1 MSHYSPDQRLLP
13 GSVTPPPP
21 HMPDRTPADT
31 ISLSHLFGTLRRRWR
46 AVVGMTVL
54 GAAAGAF
61 LASKDPPSYQAKA
74 VIRFAGERRQLT
86 SDMER
91 QQPEVSRSTDPILS
105 LVQLVTSRSVMGSVV
120 DSLGLQLVSATPE
133 FPRGLL
139 GNIRVDPRVSSDSVK
154 LEFSPEQVKAQLGGR
169 QATGR
174 YGEVLS
180 LGAVQFSVA
189 SYPDIAEAMLS
200 VIPREFAIDAL
211 RGYVFAA
218 PRSGTDIIDVMY
230 TSNNPRLAQQ
240 VVNSTVKAFQELNI
254 QSAREKSQRRREFL
268 EQQFA
273 RTDSMLSQAQAELA
287 AFRSRQQIASTSSK
301 LDAQQAALL
310 ALDSRRTEIEADRNT
325 FATLLRQLKNG
336 NDAGREEALRSL
348 ATSPALGDNAAVGA
362 LFQRLTQYQFRLD
375 SMTTGEWAAAPTNP
389 DVVQLKSLIKN
400 TQAQLTSA
408 VSSHVSTLDARIA
421 SLGTLS
427 VKTGQS
433 MQVLPA
439 MAEEEARLAQR
450 VEALSNVG
458 DQLRQDYQKARMA
471 EAVEAG
477 DVDVVDYAD
486 LPYTPILATA
496 SIKFGIGLILGL
508 LLGGGLA
515 FLLEALNTSIRR
527 PEDLESALHLPGLAV
542 IPRLTAGSPAPR
554 RRLPG
559 LKGPKQVELPRSEA
573 IGTVAQPFSI
583 GTEAFRMLRTSLI
596 WSDGA
601 DHLKTLVVTSA
612 APGEGKTLTAAN
624 LAASFAHDGLHTLL
638 VDCDVR
644 RPKLHGLFRVPRTP
658 GLLDLLAPPSP
669 SADGRVNSL
678 TFKGEDGSDTL
689 EHVIRSTPIR
699 GLSLLTCGALP
710 TNASNL
716 LSGVRMRALLQELTK
731 QFDLVILDTPP
742 VLATADAGILGSL
755 ADGVLLVVRA
765 GQTDRSA
772 AQRAYHQL
780 ANVGSRVLGAV
791 LNDPKGEVSQYGD
804 YYYPYEYVAE
814 KE

>member
-1 MSHYSPDQRLLP
+1 MSHYPPDPRLLP
-13 GSVTPPPP
+13 GSVSPPPGP
-21 HMPDRTPADT
+21 ERVSVDT
-31 ISLSHLFGTLRRRWR
+31 ISLSHLFSTLRRRWR
-46 AVVGMTVL
+46 AVLGMTVV

-86 SDMER
+86 SDMEHP
-91 QQPEVSRSTDPILS
+91 QPEVSRTTDPILS
-105 LVQLVTSRSVMGSVV
+105 LVQLVTSRSVMGAVV
-120 DSLGLQLVSATPE
+120 DSLGLQLVSSTAE
-133 FPRGLL
+133 FPIGLL
-139 GNIRVDPRVSSDSVK
+139 NNIHVDPRVGSDSVK
-154 LEFSPEQVKAQLGGR
+154 LEFSPEQVKAQFGGR
-169 QATGR
+169 QASGR
-174 YGEVLS
+174 YGELIS
-180 LGAVQFSVA
+180 LGAVQFSVT
-189 SYPDIAEAMLS
+189 SYPDVAEAMLS
-200 VIPREFAIDAL
+200 VIPREMAIDNL
-211 RGYVFAA
+211 RNNVVVA
-218 PRSGTDIIDVMY
+218 PRSGTDVIDVLY
-230 TSNNPRLAQQ
+230 VSNTPRLAQQ
-240 VVNSTVKAFQELNI
+240 VVNNTVKSFQELNI

-273 RTDSMLSQAQAELA
+273 RSDSMLSQAQSELA

-301 LDAQQAALL
+301 MDAQQSALL
-310 ALDSRRTEIEADRNT
+310 ALDSRRAEIEADRNT
-325 FATLLRQLKNG
+325 FGALLRQLKNG
-336 NDAGREEALRSL
+336 NDAGREEALRAL

-362 LFQRLTQYQFRLD
+362 LFQKLTAYQFRLD
-375 SMTTGEWAAAPTNP
+375 SMTTGQWAAAPTNP
-389 DVVQLKSLIKN
+389 DVLQLRALIKT
-400 TQAQLTSA
+400 TQDQLSSA

-421 SLGTLS
+421 ALGTLS
-427 VKTGQS
+427 VKTGAS
-433 MQVLPA
+433 MQILPA
-439 MAEEEARLAQR
+439 MAEEEARLTQR
-450 VEALSNVG
+450 VQALGTVG

-496 SIKFGIGLILGL
+496 SIKFGIGLMLGL

-559 LKGPKQVELPRSEA
+559 LKGAKHVELPRSEA

-601 DHLKTLVVTSA
+601 EQLKTLVVTSA

-624 LAASFAHDGLHTLL
+624 LAASFAHDGLQTLL

-658 GLLDLLAPPSP
+658 GLLDLLAPPTP
-669 SADGRVNSL
+669 SSDGRVHSL
-678 TFKGEDGSDTL
+678 SFKSEDGGDTL
-689 EHVIRSTPIR
+689 EHVIRETPIR

-716 LSGVRMRALLQELTK
+716 LSGVRMRSLLQELTK
-731 QFDLVILDTPP
+731 RFDLVILDTPP